1 MNDETARIDTCKDFI
16 LLRQIA
22 LLFWAFILSFQAI
35 ASSEANAIFYPLPN
49 QVKGTFIAAKKLFP
63 GEQGGLWIHD
73 VHGRVLFYDG
83 QTTLPK
89 SGSFLR
95 NKVEQLAY
103 HKGSF
108 WTFIENEVYQTYPN
122 QERRLVFSLNP
133 GSQIRKIGS
142 SGNYIWVSDG
152 AQFYTYNVET
162 SELNSFSL
170 LQLYQHS
177 NNSYVYINDAIF
189 VETKW
194 ALATTSGVYLSEGS
208 KFNHVV
214 SSGKNYIEKVYYSHT
229 RREILVGTL
238 KGALIFNIY
247 EPGKPVIRIGASHVL
262 TFAETNQEYWVGTE
276 QGLYLYSFLTG
287 EVTQVTPASFLELEL
302 ASTKIYSLLND
313 NMGGMWIATNQGI
326 RYYSLFSKKFERIT
340 FSSYDQQMLSGR
352 IRQTLTGPDGAL
364 WFADDHKLYRSNN
377 GSVTDV
383 LNVSSQ
389 INEFAFQ
396 GERLWVAT
404 STGLE
409 IYSLKNLQ
417 QMTFPYLQVIAGKA
431 IDHITADGPN
441 RLWISSGYQLFNI
454 DAVNQT
460 MRNFGSEWLVSKFL
474 PAKITRLYD
483 KEELLLIGTDHGV
496 YEYDGERIRFNHFS
510 EKYGESLDIITANDG
525 SQWFASAYGVFR
537 TVPGS
542 NEKQVMEM
550 SVANSRPACLLSDS
564 EGVWLASSVGLS
576 YYHLS
581 GQLMKHYSSSSGL
594 INNEF
599 LPGICNVIRR
609 AEDSDR
615 QLIFGSQYGLVKAD
629 SSKLLVS
636 NTPESKLIVSQ
647 VMLENEVVQ
656 VGSADL
662 EEMKL
667 PYGSSLSFLFGVMP
681 KPDNQN
687 LYYRLNESEKW
698 QTLEGGQLTLEHL
711 NSGDYHLQVSND
723 LQLAS
728 GLIGLDSRFTVL
740 KPWYLSKLAISGFTL
755 AVIAVL
761 ALLMYW
767 RSRYVLQ
774 ANRDLAAQVTLKTN
788 QLRHQSRVLLTSNQ
802 QLRKQIQVRNLLV
815 DHVAQ
820 SIKSSIDSIAHKLP
834 IDVDSATQDHLSK
847 TYWQLNELKSAP
859 EDTSSGSQ
867 NYNLSQITQSV
878 VDVWRED
885 FSKAGINVELQ
896 DEQKASRISL
906 ESFNLDVI
914 FNSIFANIIKRS
926 FRGQLVKLTLEEGN
940 DIVSLSFIDHG
951 TQLPSKAS
959 TIRPT
964 STNNVDLSM
973 DNLPQLV
980 AASGGH
986 LSMFTSDAQNK
997 IEISWPCAQEPSHV
1011 EEALPEFA
1019 QTQQPQQEEM
1029 SPEQE
1034 WLMKVYQLVAEHY
1047 HDPEFG
1053 TASAAKMLF
1062 MSERSLQRRFKS
1074 ASSRTLKDYVTEV
1087 RLETACEQL
1096 LAGEKI
1102 SEVAFNCGFNDPSY
1116 FSQKFKLHFGLPPS
1130 KFAMT
1135 QESQTSL

>member
-1 MNDETARIDTCKDFI
+1 MSVQEHARIDTCKDFN
-16 LLRQIA
+16 LLRPLA
-22 LLFWAFILSFQAI
+22 LFLGFFILSFQAF

-89 SGSFLR
+89 SGSFLPAR
-95 NKVEQLAY
+95 EEQLAY

-108 WTFIENEVYQTYPN
+108 WTFVENEVYQTYPN
-122 QERRLVFSLNP
+122 RDRRLVFSLNP

-142 SGNYIWVSDG
+142 SGQYIWVSDG
-152 AQFYTYNVET
+152 AHFYTYNIDT

-194 ALATTSGVYLSEGS
+194 ALATTSGVYLSEGNS
-208 KFNHVV
+208 FNHVV
-214 SSGKNYIEKVYYSHT
+214 SSGKHYIEKVYYSHT
-229 RREILVGTL
+229 RREILIGTL

-247 EPGKPVIRIGASHVL
+247 EPNKPVIRIGASHVL

-287 EVTQVTPASFLELEL
+287 AVTQVTPASFLEIEL

-340 FSSYDQQMLSGR
+340 FSSYDSQTLSGR
-352 IRQTLTGPDGAL
+352 IRQTLTGPDGVL
-364 WFADDHKLYRSNN
+364 WFVDDHNLYRS
-377 GSVTDV
+377 GSKGVMKV
-383 LNVSSQ
+383 MNLASQ

-396 GERLWVAT
+396 GDRLWLAT
-404 STGLE
+404 SSGLE
-409 IYSLKNLQ
+409 IYNLNDLERVSY
-417 QMTFPYLQVIAGKA
+417 PYLRVMAGRP
-431 IDHITADGPN
+431 IDHIVADGST
-441 RLWISSGYQLFNI
+441 RLWASSGYQLFNI
-454 DAVNQT
+454 DVSSQEV
-460 MRNFGSEWLVSKFL
+460 RNFGSDWLVSQYL

-496 YEYDGERIRFNHFS
+496 YEFDGERIRFNRFS
-510 EKYGESLDIITANDG
+510 EKYGESLDMITAIDG
-525 SQWFASAYGVFR
+525 SQWFASAYGVFK
-537 TVPGS
+537 TMPGS
-542 NEKQVMEM
+542 DSKQVMEM
-550 SVANSRPACLLSDS
+550 SVSNSRPACMISDS

-599 LPGICNVIRR
+599 LPGVCNTIRR

-629 SSKLLVS
+629 ASKLLVS

-647 VMLENEVVQ
+647 VMLENDVVQ

-662 EEMKL
+662 LEMKL

-687 LYYRLNESEKW
+687 LYYRLHENEKW

-711 NSGDYHLQVSND
+711 NSGEYHLQVSND
-723 LQLAS
+723 SQLAS
-728 GLIGLDSRFTVL
+728 GMIGLDSKFTVL
-740 KPWYLSKLAISGFTL
+740 EPWYLSKLAITGFTMV
-755 AVIAVL
+755 VIVIL
-761 ALLMYW
+761 ALIIYW

-820 SIKSSIDSIAHKLP
+820 SIKTSVDSIANRLP
-834 IDVDSATQDHLSK
+834 IDLDSATQDHLSK
-847 TYWQLNELKSAP
+847 TYWQLNELKSSP
-859 EDTSSGSQ
+859 EDSSGGSQ

-885 FSKAGINVELQ
+885 FSKAGIVVELE
-896 DEQKASRISL
+896 DANKSSRIAL

-914 FNSIFANIIKRS
+914 FNSIFANAIKRS
-926 FRGQLVKLTLEEGN
+926 FRGQSVKLVLEEGN
-940 DIVSLSFIDHG
+940 DIVSLSFIDYG
-951 TQLPSKAS
+951 TQLPSKVS
-959 TIRPT
+959 TMRPSNT
-964 STNNVDLSM
+964 TNVDLSM

-980 AASGGH
+980 SVSGGH
-986 LSMFTSDAQNK
+986 LSMFASDAQNK
-997 IEISWPCAQEPSHV
+997 IEITWPCAQELSHV
-1011 EEALPEFA
+1011 EESLPEF
-1019 QTQQPQQEEM
+1019 TQSEPISEKM

-1034 WLMKVYQLVAEHY
+1034 WLMKVYQLVAENY
-1047 HDPEFG
+1047 HDAEFG
-1053 TASAAKMLF
+1053 TASAAKLLF

-1074 ASSRTLKDYVTEV
+1074 ASSRTFKDYLTEV

-1116 FSQKFKLHFGLPPS
+1116 FSQKFKHHFGLPPS

-1135 QESQTSL
+1135 QENQVS

>member
-1 MNDETARIDTCKDFI
+1 
-16 LLRQIA
+16 LLRHIA
-22 LLFWAFILSFQAI
+22 LFLWVSILSFQAT
-35 ASSEANAIFYPLPN
+35 ASSEANAVFYPLPN
-49 QVKGTFIAAKKLFP
+49 QVKGTFIAAKKLFL

-108 WTFIENEVYQTYPN
+108 WTFVENEVYQTYPN
-122 QERRLVFSLNP
+122 QERRLVFSLYP

-142 SGNYIWVSDG
+142 SGSYIWVSDG

-162 SELNSFSL
+162 RELDSFSL

-177 NNSYVYINDAIF
+177 NNSYVYINEAILIGR
-189 VETKW
+189 KW
-194 ALATTSGVYLSEGS
+194 VLATTSGVYLSEGG

-214 SSGKNYIEKVYYSHT
+214 SSGRNYIEKVYYSHT

-238 KGALIFNIY
+238 KGALIFDIH
-247 EPGKPVIRIGASHVL
+247 EPSKPAIRIGASHAL

-276 QGLYLYSFLTG
+276 QGLYFYSFLTG

-302 ASTKIYSLLND
+302 ANTKIYSLLND

-340 FSSYDQQMLSGR
+340 FSSHDQKTLDGR
-352 IRQTLTGPDGAL
+352 IRQTLTGPEGAL
-364 WFADDHKLYRSNN
+364 WFADDHKIYRSNN
-377 GSVTDV
+377 NDNNNKNKITEV
-383 LNVSSQ
+383 LTVSSQ
-389 INEFAFQ
+389 IYEFAFQ
-396 GERLWVAT
+396 GERLWIAT
-404 STGLE
+404 SSGLE

-417 QMTFPYLQVIAGKA
+417 RVNFPFLQVIAGKT
-431 IDHITADGPN
+431 IEHIVSDGPN
-441 RLWISSGYQLFNI
+441 RLWVSSGYQLFNI
-454 DAVNQT
+454 DAVNQAI
-460 MRNFGSEWLVSKFL
+460 RSFGSEWLVSKFL

-483 KEELLLIGTDHGV
+483 KEDLLLIGTDHGV
-496 YEYDGERIRFNHFS
+496 YEYDGKHIRFSHFS
-510 EKYGESLDIITANDG
+510 EKFGESIDIITANDG
-525 SQWFASAYGVFR
+525 AHWFASAYGVFR

-542 NEKQVMEM
+542 NEKQIMEM
-550 SVANSRPACLLSDS
+550 SVVNSRPACLLSDS

-581 GQLMKHYSSSSGL
+581 GQLIKHYSSLSGL

-599 LPGICNVIRR
+599 LPGICNIIRR
-609 AEDSDR
+609 TEDSER
-615 QLIFGSQYGLVKAD
+615 QLILGSHYGLVKAD

-636 NTPESKLIVSQ
+636 NAPESKPIVSRVTLQ
-647 VMLENEVVQ
+647 NEVVQ
-656 VGSADL
+656 VGSANL
-662 EEMKL
+662 SETNL
-667 PYGSSLSFLFGVMP
+667 SYGSSLSFLFGVMP
-681 KPDNQN
+681 KPTNQN
-687 LYYRLNESEKW
+687 LYYRLNENDEW
-698 QTLEGGQLTLEHL
+698 QTLDGGQLTLEHL
-711 NSGDYHLQVSND
+711 NSGDYHLQVSNET
-723 LQLAS
+723 QRAS
-728 GLIGLDSRFTVL
+728 GLIGLDSKFTVP
-740 KPWYLSKLAISGFTL
+740 KPWFLSKLALSGGAL
-755 AVIAVL
+755 VIVVAL

-774 ANRDLAAQVTLKTN
+774 ANRELAAQVTLKTN

-820 SIKSSIDSIAHKLP
+820 SLKSSIDWIMRKLP
-834 IDVDSATQDHLSK
+834 DDMDVATQEHLTQ
-847 TYWQLNELKSAP
+847 TYSQLNELKSAP
-859 EDTSSGSQ
+859 ENTSSSSQ
-867 NYNLSQITQSV
+867 SYNLSQITQSV

-885 FSKAGINVELQ
+885 FFKAGINVELQ
-896 DEQKASRISL
+896 DGFKASRVSL
-906 ESFNLDVI
+906 ECFNLDVI

-926 FRGQLVKLTLEEGN
+926 FRGQLIKLTLEENEG
-940 DIVSLSFIDHG
+940 IVSLSFIDHG
-951 TQLPSKAS
+951 TPLPSKAS
-959 TIRPT
+959 TMRPMGT
-964 STNNVDLSM
+964 HSADLSI

-980 AASGGH
+980 AASGGK
-986 LSMFTSDAQNK
+986 LSMFTFDAQNK
-997 IEISWPCAQEPSHV
+997 IEITWPCAQELNYQ
-1011 EEALPEFA
+1011 EEVLAAFSKTE
-1019 QTQQPQQEEM
+1019 TPQQGEM

-1034 WLMKVYQLVAEHY
+1034 WLHKVYQLVDECY

-1087 RLETACEQL
+1087 RLEMACEQL

-1116 FSQKFKLHFGLPPS
+1116 FSQKFKLHFGLSPS
-1130 KFAMT
+1130 KFAT
-1135 QESQTSL
+1135 AQEDQISI

>member
-1 MNDETARIDTCKDFI
+1 MSVQEHAHIDTCKDFN
-16 LLRQIA
+16 LLRPLA
-22 LLFWAFILSFQAI
+22 LIFWGFILSFQAV

-83 QTTLPK
+83 QKTLPK
-89 SGSFLR
+89 SGSFLPTR
-95 NKVEQLAY
+95 EEQLAY
-103 HKGSF
+103 HEGSF
-108 WTFIENEVYQTYPN
+108 WTFVENEVYQTYPN

-142 SGNYIWVSDG
+142 SGRFIWVSDG
-152 AQFYTYNVET
+152 AHFYTYNINT

-194 ALATTSGVYLSEGS
+194 ALATTSGAYLSEGS
-208 KFNHVV
+208 SFNHVV
-214 SSGKNYIEKVYYSHT
+214 SSGKHYIEKVYYSHT
-229 RREILVGTL
+229 RREILIGTL

-247 EPGKPVIRIGASHVL
+247 DPNKPVVRIGASHVL

-313 NMGGMWIATNQGI
+313 SMGGMWIATNQGI
-326 RYYSLFSKKFERIT
+326 RYYSLFSKKFERVT
-340 FSSYDQQMLSGR
+340 FSSYDSQTLSGR
-352 IRQTLTGPDGAL
+352 IRQTLTGPDDAL
-364 WFADDHKLYRSNN
+364 WFVDDHKLYRSGPNEI
-377 GSVTDV
+377 VEV
-383 LNVSSQ
+383 LSLNSQ
-389 INEFAFQ
+389 INEFAFH
-396 GERLWVAT
+396 GEQLWVAT
-404 STGLE
+404 SSGLE
-409 IYSLKNLQ
+409 IYNL
-417 QMTFPYLQVIAGKA
+417 TTLEREAYPYLRVLAGRA
-431 IDHITADGPN
+431 IEHIISDGPQ
-441 RLWISSGYQLFNI
+441 RLWASSGYQLFNI
-454 DAVNQT
+454 DAANQGI
-460 MRNFGSEWLVSKFL
+460 RNFGSDWLVSQYL

-483 KEELLLIGTDHGV
+483 KEELLLIGTDHGI
-496 YEYDGERIRFNHFS
+496 YEYDGERIRFNRFS
-510 EKYGESLDIITANDG
+510 EKYGESLDMITAIDG
-525 SQWFASAYGVFR
+525 SQWFASAYGVFK

-542 NEKQVMEM
+542 ETKQVMEM
-550 SVANSRPACLLSDS
+550 SVSNSRPVCMLSDS

-581 GQLMKHYSSSSGL
+581 GQLMKHYSSTSGL

-599 LPGICNVIRR
+599 LPGVCNTVRD

-647 VMLENEVVQ
+647 VMLENNVVQ

-662 EEMKL
+662 EGTLL

-711 NSGDYHLQVSND
+711 NSGEYHLQVSSD
-723 LQLAS
+723 SQLTS
-728 GLIGLDSRFTVL
+728 GIIGLDSKFTVL
-740 KPWYLSKLAISGFTL
+740 EPWYLSKLAIAAFTVVL
-755 AVIAVL
+755 LTIIAL
-761 ALLMYW
+761 IIYW

-820 SIKSSIDSIAHKLP
+820 SIKSSVDSIAYKLP
-834 IDVDSATQDHLSK
+834 LELDSTTQDHLSK
-847 TYWQLNELKSAP
+847 TYWQLNELKSSP
-859 EDTSSGSQ
+859 EDNSSGSQ

-885 FSKAGINVELQ
+885 FSKAGIVVELE
-896 DEQKASRISL
+896 DEKKSCRIAL

-914 FNSIFANIIKRS
+914 FNSIFANVIKRS
-926 FRGQLVKLTLEEGN
+926 FRGQSVKLVLEEGK

-959 TIRPT
+959 TIRPS
-964 STNNVDLSM
+964 STTNIDLSM

-980 AASGGH
+980 SVSGGH

-997 IEISWPCAQEPSHV
+997 IEITWPCAQEPSHV
-1011 EEALPEFA
+1011 DEALPEFA
-1019 QTQQPQQEEM
+1019 ETAPPPQKV

-1034 WLMKVYQLVAEHY
+1034 WLIKVYQLVAENY
-1047 HDPEFG
+1047 HDAEFG
-1053 TASAAKMLF
+1053 TASAAKMLY

-1074 ASSRTLKDYVTEV
+1074 ASSRTFKDYLTEV

-1135 QESQTSL
+1135 QENLVS

>member
-1 MNDETARIDTCKDFI
+1 M
-16 LLRQIA
+16 LRQLA
-22 LLFWAFILSFQAI
+22 LFFGAFILSFQAF

-63 GEQGGLWIHD
+63 GEHGGLWIHD
-73 VHGRVLFYDG
+73 VHGRVLFYNG

-89 SGSFLR
+89 SGSFLQT
-95 NKVEQLAY
+95 KAEQLAY

-108 WTFIENEVYQTYPN
+108 WTFVENEVYQTYPN

-142 SGNYIWVSDG
+142 SGNFIWVSDG
-152 AQFYTYNVET
+152 AHFYTYNIET

-214 SSGKNYIEKVYYSHT
+214 SSGKHYIEKVYYSHT

-247 EPGKPVIRIGASHVL
+247 EPNKPVIRIGASHVL

-276 QGLYLYSFLTG
+276 QGLYLYSFLSG

-340 FSSYDQQMLSGR
+340 FSSYDQQTLTGR

-364 WFADDHKLYRSNN
+364 WFADDHKLYRS
-377 GSVTDV
+377 GSSEITEV
-383 LNVSSQ
+383 LHLPSQ

-396 GERLWVAT
+396 GEKLWIAT
-404 STGLE
+404 SSGLE
-409 IYSLKNLQ
+409 IYNLNNLQ
-417 QMTFPYLQVIAGKA
+417 RVTFPYLRVIAGRE
-431 IDHITADGPN
+431 IDHIVSDGTD
-441 RLWISSGYQLFNI
+441 RLWVSSGYQLFNI
-454 DAVNQT
+454 DAASQQ
-460 MRNFGSEWLVSKFL
+460 MRNFGSDWLVSQFL

-483 KEELLLIGTDHGV
+483 KKDLLLIGTDHGV
-496 YEYDGERIRFNHFS
+496 YEYDGERIRFNRFS
-510 EKYGESLDIITANDG
+510 EKYGESLDIITAIDG
-525 SQWFASAYGVFR
+525 SHWFASAYGVFK

-542 NEKQVMEM
+542 DAKEVMEM
-550 SVANSRPACLLSDS
+550 SVSNSRPVCLLSDS

-581 GQLMKHYSSSSGL
+581 GRLMKHYSSASGL

-599 LPGICNVIRR
+599 LPGVCNVIRR
-609 AEDSDR
+609 SEDSDR

-636 NTPESKLIVSQ
+636 NTPESQLIVSQ

-662 EEMKL
+662 ESMKL

-687 LYYRLNESEKW
+687 LYYRLNESDQW
-698 QTLEGGQLTLEHL
+698 QSLEGGQLTLEHL

-723 LQLAS
+723 SQLAS
-728 GLIGLDSRFTVL
+728 GLIGLESKFTVL

-755 AVIAVL
+755 VTIAII

-820 SIKSSIDSIAHKLP
+820 SIKSSVDSIAHKLP
-834 IDVDSATQDHLSK
+834 VDLDSVTQDHLSK
-847 TYWQLNELKSAP
+847 TYWQLNELKSSP
-859 EDTSSGSQ
+859 GDTSNGSQ

-885 FSKAGINVELQ
+885 FSKAGISVELQ
-896 DEQKASRISL
+896 DNHKASRISL

-926 FRGQLVKLTLEEGN
+926 FRGQSVKLVLDEAN
-940 DIVSLSFIDHG
+940 DIVSLSFIDYG
-951 TQLPSKAS
+951 TQLPSKAAVM
-959 TIRPT
+959 RPT
-964 STNNVDLSM
+964 NASNVDLSM

-986 LSMFTSDAQNK
+986 LSMFASDAQNK
-997 IEISWPCAQEPSHV
+997 IEITWPCAQEPSHV
-1011 EEALPEFA
+1011 EEVLPEF
-1019 QTQQPQQEEM
+1019 TKVEPQQQTT

-1034 WLMKVYQLVAEHY
+1034 WLMRVYQLVAEHY

-1053 TASAAKMLF
+1053 TASAAKMLY

-1135 QESQTSL
+1135 QDSQTSI

>member
-1 MNDETARIDTCKDFI
+1 M
-16 LLRQIA
+16 LRQLA
-22 LLFWAFILSFQAI
+22 LFFGAFILSFQAF

-63 GEQGGLWIHD
+63 GEHGGLWIHD
-73 VHGRVLFYDG
+73 VHGRVLFYNG

-89 SGSFLR
+89 SGSFLQT
-95 NKVEQLAY
+95 KAEQLAY

-108 WTFIENEVYQTYPN
+108 WTFVENEVYQTYPN

-142 SGNYIWVSDG
+142 SGNFIWVSDG
-152 AQFYTYNVET
+152 AHFYTYNIET

-214 SSGKNYIEKVYYSHT
+214 SSGKHYIEKVYYSHT

-247 EPGKPVIRIGASHVL
+247 EPNKPVIRIGASHVL

-276 QGLYLYSFLTG
+276 QGLYLYSFLSG

-340 FSSYDQQMLSGR
+340 FSSYDQQTLTGR

-364 WFADDHKLYRSNN
+364 WFADDHKLYRS
-377 GSVTDV
+377 GSSEITEV
-383 LNVSSQ
+383 LHLPSQ

-396 GERLWVAT
+396 GEKLWIAT
-404 STGLE
+404 SSGLE
-409 IYSLKNLQ
+409 IYNLNNLQ
-417 QMTFPYLQVIAGKA
+417 RVMFPYLRLIAGRE
-431 IDHITADGPN
+431 IDHIVSDGTD
-441 RLWISSGYQLFNI
+441 RLWVSSGYQLFNI
-454 DAVNQT
+454 DAANQQ
-460 MRNFGSEWLVSKFL
+460 MRNFGSDWLVSQFL

-483 KEELLLIGTDHGV
+483 KKDLLLIGTDHGV
-496 YEYDGERIRFNHFS
+496 YEYDGERIRFNRFS
-510 EKYGESLDIITANDG
+510 EKYGESLDIITAIDG
-525 SQWFASAYGVFR
+525 SHWFASAYGVFK

-542 NEKQVMEM
+542 DAKEVMEM
-550 SVANSRPACLLSDS
+550 SVSNSRPACLLSDS

-581 GQLMKHYSSSSGL
+581 GQLMKHYSSASGL

-599 LPGICNVIRR
+599 LPGVCNVIRR
-609 AEDSDR
+609 SEDSDR

-636 NTPESKLIVSQ
+636 NTPESQLIVSQ

-662 EEMKL
+662 ESMKL

-687 LYYRLNESEKW
+687 LYYRLNESDQW
-698 QTLEGGQLTLEHL
+698 QSLEGGQLTLEHL

-723 LQLAS
+723 SQLAS
-728 GLIGLDSRFTVL
+728 GLIGLDSKFTVL

-755 AVIAVL
+755 VTIAII

-820 SIKSSIDSIAHKLP
+820 SIKSSVDSIAHKLP
-834 IDVDSATQDHLSK
+834 VDLDSVTQDHLSK
-847 TYWQLNELKSAP
+847 TYWQLNELKSSP
-859 EDTSSGSQ
+859 GDTSNGSQ

-885 FSKAGINVELQ
+885 FSKAGISVELQ
-896 DEQKASRISL
+896 DNHKASRISL

-926 FRGQLVKLTLEEGN
+926 FRGQSVKLVLDEAN
-940 DIVSLSFIDHG
+940 DIVSLSFIDYG
-951 TQLPSKAS
+951 TQLPSKAAVM
-959 TIRPT
+959 RPT
-964 STNNVDLSM
+964 NASNVDLSM

-986 LSMFTSDAQNK
+986 LSMFASDAQNK
-997 IEISWPCAQEPSHV
+997 IEITWPCAQEPSHV
-1011 EEALPEFA
+1011 EEVLPEF
-1019 QTQQPQQEEM
+1019 TEVEPQQQTT

-1053 TASAAKMLF
+1053 TASAAKMLY

-1135 QESQTSL
+1135 QDSQTSI